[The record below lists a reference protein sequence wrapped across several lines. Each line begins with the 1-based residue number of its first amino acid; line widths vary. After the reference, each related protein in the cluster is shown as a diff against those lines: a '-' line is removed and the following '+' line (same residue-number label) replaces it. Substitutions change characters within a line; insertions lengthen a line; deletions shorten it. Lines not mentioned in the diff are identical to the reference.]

1 MRTIRANKV
10 TKENFARFG
19 EYYNMREEGNTN
31 GDVWKCFM
39 TKETIIPETSH
50 LGYVVCEGG
59 ASFLTDSMERHMY
72 SEEILFC
79 GDQPTVL
86 TVADSDPHGEL
97 REEDVASFILCAGDV
112 VKLKKGIYH
121 DANHA
126 VDMPSYYYFIA
137 GGSGQDD
144 PSETYWHPVVP
155 EPVKTIVW

>member
-1 MRTIRANKV
+1 MRTIRAVKV
-10 TKENFARFG
+10 TKENFARYG
-19 EYYNMREEGNTN
+19 EYFNMFEEGNVN

-39 TKETIIPETSH
+39 TKQAIIPETSH

-59 ASFLTDSMERHMY
+59 ASFLTDSMERHMF

-97 REEDVASFILCAGDV
+97 KEGDVESFILCAGDV

-126 VDMPSYYYFIA
+126 VD
-137 GGSGQDD
+137 
-144 PSETYWHPVVP
+144 
-155 EPVKTIVW
+155 